1 MLNKI
6 LNSLKNK
13 YQEKK
18 EENDTLNNLLE
29 TTSTFETLIPIP
41 ELSNDYLEYKTSYI
55 TNNCPDIN
63 ETKAKK
69 ITKLIPID
77 ETYLEALYA
86 KELKTNQEY
95 YIIPTNKYLWIIN
108 EEKYGAFYY
117 NNLSCSIIKNNLMSK
132 VLLLNNIL
140 LEINGTENKIEE
152 FIKIVTN
159 TNERNNIIQEKTNYL
174 CGITPTYQLIN
185 SISSGITID
194 NNNNIV
200 FHTKEKNYK
209 YQINSIEN
217 YEILLDNQIYSSK
230 KTSSSKTISSF
241 QNSCY
246 QISIRITLKENQMI
260 IIPILPPNTFGTK
273 YDSHNTTF
281 IKNLE
286 FAKNITNKLDE
297 ITNIY

>member
-86 KELKTNQEY
+86 KELKTKQEY
-95 YIIPTNKYLWIIN
+95 YIRPTNKYLWIIN

-140 LEINGTENKIEE
+140 LEINGTENKI
-152 FIKIVTN
+152 
-159 TNERNNIIQEKTNYL
+159 
-174 CGITPTYQLIN
+174 
-185 SISSGITID
+185 
-194 NNNNIV
+194 
-200 FHTKEKNYK
+200 
-209 YQINSIEN
+209 
-217 YEILLDNQIYSSK
+217 
-230 KTSSSKTISSF
+230 
-241 QNSCY
+241 
-246 QISIRITLKENQMI
+246 
-260 IIPILPPNTFGTK
+260 
-273 YDSHNTTF
+273 
-281 IKNLE
+281 
-286 FAKNITNKLDE
+286 
-297 ITNIY
+297 

>member
-1 MLNKI
+1 MLNEL

-13 YQEKK
+13 YQEKR
-18 EENDTLNNLLE
+18 EENNTLNKLLD
-29 TTSTFETLIPIP
+29 TTSTFETLLPIP
-41 ELSNDYLEYKTSYI
+41 ELSNNYSEYKTSYI

-63 ETKAKK
+63 ETKAKT

-77 ETYLEALYA
+77 ETYLDALYS

-108 EEKYGAFYY
+108 ETKYGAFYY
-117 NNLSCSIIKNNLMSK
+117 NNLTCTIIKNNLMSK
-132 VLLLNNIL
+132 ILLLNNIL
-140 LEINGTENKIEE
+140 LEVNGTDSKIEN
-152 FIKIVTN
+152 FIKIITN
-159 TNERNNIIQEKTNYL
+159 TTERNNIIQEKTNYL
-174 CGITPTYQLIN
+174 CGIIPTYQLIN
-185 SISSGITID
+185 SIASGISID

-209 YQINSIEN
+209 YQIESIEN
-217 YEILLDNQIYSSK
+217 YEILLDNQVYFSK
-230 KTSSSKTISSF
+230 KTASSKTISSF

-260 IIPILPPNTFGTK
+260 IIPILLPNTFGTK
-273 YDSHNTTF
+273 YDSHNSTF

-286 FAKNITNKLDE
+286 FAKTITNKLDE
-297 ITNIY
+297 ITNKY

>member
-1 MLNKI
+1 MLNGL

-18 EENDTLNNLLE
+18 EENDTLNKLLD
-29 TTSTFETLIPIP
+29 TTSTFETLLPIQ
-41 ELSNDYLEYKTSYI
+41 ESSNNYLEYKISYI
-55 TNNCPDIN
+55 TNTCPDIN
-63 ETKAKK
+63 ETTAKV

-77 ETYLEALYA
+77 ETYLNILYS
-86 KELKTNQEY
+86 KELKTEQEY
-95 YIIPTNKYLWIIN
+95 YIIPTNKYLWIVSKT
-108 EEKYGAFYY
+108 KYGAFYY
-117 NNLSCSIIKNNLMSK
+117 SNLTCTIIKNNLMSK
-132 VLLLNNIL
+132 IILLNNIL
-140 LEINGTENKIEE
+140 LEVNGTEKKIEN
-152 FIKIVTN
+152 FIKIITN
-159 TNERNNIIQEKTNYL
+159 TTERNNIIQEKTNYL
-174 CGITPTYQLIN
+174 CGIIPTYQLIN
-185 SISSGITID
+185 SIASGISID

-209 YQINSIEN
+209 YQIENIEN

-230 KTSSSKTISSF
+230 KIISSKVINSF

-273 YDSHNTTF
+273 YNSHNSTF

-286 FAKNITNKLDE
+286 FAKTITNKLDE
-297 ITNIY
+297 LTNKH